1 MRFMKFVAV
10 DNEWRRSL
18 RSFVSTSL
26 MLMKM
31 GEFKWKK
38 RKTPSITSLVAI
50 QISFKVGSFLS
61 VKSIERI
68 LLSREGRE
76 KTLMETD
83 ERLRKRKR

>member
-1 MRFMKFVAV
+1 MAK
-10 DNEWRRSL
+10 
-18 RSFVSTSL
+18 
-26 MLMKM
+26 
-31 GEFKWKK
+31 EFEKLCFNFAHAHEDGRVQVEK